1 MAGSQARRAA
11 SKFTRFISV
20 PPECALPSD
29 LAGDA
34 NRLPLVKTPT
44 FLFRIFLIKRSPTNE
59 VAVKRFADLSEQEI
73 LALAITN
80 EEEDSRI
87 YRGFAEGLRAQ
98 YPASAKVFE
107 EMADEEVRH
116 RTMLFDLYRSKFGE
130 YLPLIR
136 RQDVKG
142 FIPKKPLWLMP
153 QLNLDEVR
161 KFAEN
166 MEFEAARFYR
176 KATETTRDT
185 SVRQLLVELAE
196 AEVEHESLAHKL
208 EQKLLTPTARAEE
221 DETAR
226 RMFLL
231 QYVQPGLAGLMDGSV
246 STLAP
251 LFAAAFA
258 THNTW
263 ETFLVGMAASVG
275 AGISMGF
282 AEAASDDGSLTG
294 RGTPWLRGTVC
305 GVMTAIGGVGHTL
318 PYLIPDFWLATI
330 LAVIVVAVE
339 LVAISYI
346 RYRYMDT
353 PFLSAA
359 FQIVVG
365 GTLVFLAGILI
376 GSS

>member
-1 MAGSQARRAA
+1 
-11 SKFTRFISV
+11 
-20 PPECALPSD
+20 
-29 LAGDA
+29 
-34 NRLPLVKTPT
+34 
-44 FLFRIFLIKRSPTNE
+44 
-59 VAVKRFADLSEQEI
+59 VKRFSDLTEQEI
-73 LALAITN
+73 LALAISN

-87 YRGFAEGLRAQ
+87 YRGFAEGLREQ
-98 YPASAKVFE
+98 YAASAKVFN

-116 RTMLFDLYRSKFGE
+116 RTMLFDLYRSKFGD

-136 RQDVKG
+136 RHDVKG
-142 FIPKKPLWLMP
+142 FIHKTPLWLVRP
-153 QLNLDEVR
+153 LGIKDVR
-161 KFAEN
+161 KYAED

-176 KATETTRDT
+176 RASETTRDAST
-185 SVRQLLVELAE
+185 RQLLLELAE
-196 AEVEHESLAHKL
+196 IEDQHEGIAHRL
-208 EQKLLTPTARAEE
+208 GEQILTKSARAKE

-231 QYVQPGLAGLMDGSV
+231 QFVQPGLAGLMDGSV

-263 ETFLVGMAASVG
+263 ETFLVGLAASVG

-282 AEAASDDGSLTG
+282 AEALSDDGSLTG
-294 RGTPWLRGTVC
+294 RGAPWIRGTVC
-305 GVMTAIGGVGHTL
+305 GLMTALGGLGHTL
-318 PYLIPDFWLATI
+318 PYLIRDFWLATV

-339 LVAISYI
+339 LTAISYI
-346 RYRYMDT
+346 RFRYMDT

-359 FQIVVG
+359 FQIVIG

>member
-1 MAGSQARRAA
+1 
-11 SKFTRFISV
+11 
-20 PPECALPSD
+20 
-29 LAGDA
+29 
-34 NRLPLVKTPT
+34 
-44 FLFRIFLIKRSPTNE
+44 
-59 VAVKRFADLSEQEI
+59 VKRFSDLTEQEI
-73 LALAITN
+73 LALAISN

-87 YRGFAEGLRAQ
+87 YRGFAEGLREQ
-98 YPASAKVFE
+98 YGASAKVFE

-116 RTMLFDLYRSKFGE
+116 RTMLFELYRSKFGD

-142 FIPKKPLWLMP
+142 FIQKKPLWLVRP
-153 QLNLDEVR
+153 LGLNDVR
-161 KFAEN
+161 KYAED

-176 KATETTRDT
+176 KASEATRDAST
-185 SVRQLLVELAE
+185 RQLLLELAE
-196 AEVEHESLAHKL
+196 IEDQHEGLAHRL
-208 EQKLLTPTARAEE
+208 GEQILTRSARAKE

-263 ETFLVGMAASVG
+263 ETFLVGLAASVG

-282 AEAASDDGSLTG
+282 AEALSDDGSLTG
-294 RGTPWLRGTVC
+294 RGTPWIRGTVC
-305 GVMTAIGGVGHTL
+305 GLMTAVGGLGHTL
-318 PYLIPDFWLATI
+318 PYLIRDFWAATV
-330 LAVIVVAVE
+330 LAVIVVAFE
-339 LVAISYI
+339 LAAISYI

-359 FQIVVG
+359 FQVVIG

>member
-1 MAGSQARRAA
+1 
-11 SKFTRFISV
+11 
-20 PPECALPSD
+20 
-29 LAGDA
+29 
-34 NRLPLVKTPT
+34 
-44 FLFRIFLIKRSPTNE
+44 
-59 VAVKRFADLSEQEI
+59 VKRFSDLTEQEI
-73 LALAITN
+73 LALAISS

-87 YRGFAEGLRAQ
+87 YRGFAEGLREAF
-98 YPASAKVFE
+98 PASAKVFD
-107 EMADEEVRH
+107 EMAEEEVRH

-142 FIPKKPLWLMP
+142 FVQHKPLWLVRP
-153 QLNLDEVR
+153 LGLDEVR
-161 KFAEN
+161 KYAEA
-166 MEFEAARFYR
+166 MEFEAERFYR
-176 KATETTRDT
+176 KAAESTRDA
-185 SVRQLLVELAE
+185 SVRKLLDELAE
-196 AEVEHESLAHKL
+196 IEAEHENLAHKL
-208 EQKLLTPTARAEE
+208 GEQILTKSARAKE

-258 THNTW
+258 THHTW
-263 ETFLVGMAASVG
+263 ETFVVGMAAAVG

-294 RGTPWLRGTVC
+294 RGAPWLRGTVC
-305 GVMTAIGGVGHTL
+305 GVMTTIGGVGHAL
-318 PYLIPDFWLATI
+318 PYLIPNFGLATI
-330 LAVIVVAVE
+330 LAVIVVAIE
-339 LVAISYI
+339 LVAIAYI

-359 FQIVVG
+359 FQVVVG
-365 GTLVFLAGILI
+365 GVLVFLAGILI
-376 GSS
+376 GSA